1 MRKKYVSFIFFTQ
14 KKYFLLKKN
23 VSFIFKICQILA
35 ELKCGLIVDPC
46 YIIVG
51 TVHCSEN
58 ARGTQIPS
66 TSAGWNY
73 TELSWNI
80 SSLFCVNL
88 LFLDDTLT
96 DIDVYVC
103 TATGSWWI

>member
-1 MRKKYVSFIFFTQ
+1 MISLGGLSPGLVLTLVLVVSLVIYNRLSPKK
-14 KKYFLLKKN
+14 K
-23 VSFIFKICQILA
+23 KICQILA

-66 TSAGWNY
+66 TSAG
-73 TELSWNI
+73 
-80 SSLFCVNL
+80 
-88 LFLDDTLT
+88 
-96 DIDVYVC
+96 
-103 TATGSWWI
+103 